1 MLFIGWSPARWA
13 GVCTN
18 PRSAGL
24 ATGRAYPHPQSP
36 FAIPMNLLRSSL
48 ALAATM
54 LVAASLHAA
63 AARKPNVLFI
73 AVDDMNCDLGCYGS
87 KVVKSPNL
95 DKLAARGVRF
105 DKTYCQFPLC
115 SPTRSSLMTGLRPD
129 TTRVFDLQYHFR
141 KGLPDVVT
149 IPQLFMR
156 HGYFAARVGKIYHYG
171 NPGDIGTSGLD
182 DPASWNEFYNPAGRD
197 KSTLESDI
205 INYTPQRGLGSAMSF
220 LSDQSG
226 RDEDHTDGKVATQ
239 AIQLL
244 EKHKDEPF
252 FLAVGFYKPHTPY
265 VAPKK
270 YFDLYPLESIQVPV
284 VSPDYVK
291 TVPAPALMSTRPWP
305 NFGVTPEQA
314 REVKRGYYAA
324 ISFVDAQI
332 GRVVDALDRLGLAD
346 NTVIIFWSDHGY
358 SLGTHGL
365 WMKQSCFE
373 DSARVPM
380 IIAAPG
386 MKAGAVSPRLVEFI
400 DIYPT
405 LADLAGLPL
414 AGKVHGASLRPLLAN
429 PTAEWNRPAF
439 TQVQRG
445 TFPGHS
451 VRTPRWRYT
460 EWDDGKQGTELY
472 DHDADP
478 GEMHNLAGDTK
489 YAAVIAE
496 HKALVQQNWPVR
508 VTGGTAD
515 GNDKKAKRAKAK
527 S

>member
-1 MLFIGWSPARWA
+1 MKP
-13 GVCTN
+13 
-18 PRSAGL
+18 
-24 ATGRAYPHPQSP
+24 
-36 FAIPMNLLRSSL
+36 LRSLILLAAACVSADA
-48 ALAATM
+48 ALAAP
-54 LVAASLHAA
+54 
-63 AARKPNVLFI
+63 ARQPNVLFI
-73 AVDDMNCDLGCYGS
+73 AVDDMNCDLACYGS
-87 KVVKSPNL
+87 PVVKSPNL

-105 DKTYCQFPLC
+105 DRTYCQFPLC

-129 TTRVFDLQYHFR
+129 QTRVFDLQYHFR
-141 KGLPDVVT
+141 TGLPDVVT

-156 HGYFAARVGKIYHYG
+156 NGYHAARVGKIYHYG

-182 DPASWNEFYNPAGRD
+182 DPESWNEFVNPAGRD
-197 KSTLESDI
+197 KTTLESDI

-220 LSDQSG
+220 LADQSG
-226 RDEDHTDGKVATQ
+226 GDEDHTDGKVATE
-239 AIQLL
+239 AIRLM
-244 EKHKDEPF
+244 EKHRDRPF

-270 YFDLYPLESIQVPV
+270 YFDLYPLESIQVPQI
-284 VSPDYVK
+284 SPDYPK
-291 TVPAPALMSTRPWP
+291 TVPPAALMSTRPWP
-305 NFGVTPEQA
+305 NFGVTPQQA
-314 REVKRGYYAA
+314 REVKQGYYAA

-346 NTVIIFWSDHGY
+346 NTIIIFWSDHGY

-386 MKAGAVSPRLVEFI
+386 VQGGGVSRRIVEYI

-405 LADLAGLPL
+405 LADLAGLKLASPL
-414 AGKVHGASLRPLLAN
+414 PGASLRPLLAN
-429 PTAEWNRPAF
+429 PAAEWNRPAF

-451 VRTPRWRYT
+451 VRTARWRYT
-460 EWDDGKQGTELY
+460 EWDGGKEGVELY

-478 GEMHNLAGDTK
+478 GEMKNLAGDRK
-489 YAAVIAE
+489 YAATILE
-496 HKALVQQNWPVR
+496 LKALVAKNWPVR
-508 VTGGTAD
+508 VTGGKAEA
-515 GNDKKAKRAKAK
+515 GAKKSRRTKGD
-527 S
+527 